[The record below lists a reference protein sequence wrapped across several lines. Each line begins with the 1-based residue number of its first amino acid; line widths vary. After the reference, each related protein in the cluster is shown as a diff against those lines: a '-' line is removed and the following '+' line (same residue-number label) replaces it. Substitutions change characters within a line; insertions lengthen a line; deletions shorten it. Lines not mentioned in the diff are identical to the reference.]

1 MCLCPHT
8 PSQPRDCDSL
18 RSSQTVGVQQLSE
31 ATDPSPLFSTGQK
44 ADVFDRIDVDASRTI
59 SKDEFVAEVLWCG
72 LSSSV
77 ALEAWAELARGADGV
92 DREKVTRR
100 DFSARLVPAVAAAL
114 EEVSEISSKQGDR
127 REHGQG
133 GRRGH
138 VILV

>member
-1 MCLCPHT
+1 M
-8 PSQPRDCDSL
+8 
-18 RSSQTVGVQQLSE
+18 QQLSE

-77 ALEAWAELARGADGV
+77 ALEAWAELARGAEDV
-92 DREKVTRR
+92 DQAEVTRR
-100 DFSARLVPAVAAAL
+100 DFSARLVPAVAEAL
-114 EEVSEISSKQGDR
+114 EEVGETSMGKQGDR

-133 GRRGH
+133 ERRGH
-138 VILV
+138 VI